1 MPLSIMPDLVLER
14 YTQVTPAL
22 LGRLG
27 ITVLL
32 SDLDNTLA
40 PPRTRRPT
48 DEVRSWIAGLTG
60 AGVRFA
66 IVSNNRSDTR
76 VEDYCADLG
85 VPYIGHAGK
94 PKPGGFR
101 RAMALFGASP
111 RETAMLGDLWTTDIL
126 GAKLWGLTMLA
137 VEPVEGAPDWGHAL
151 LYTIH
156 RPWMRA
162 AKRRQSHEQI

>member
-1 MPLSIMPDLVLER
+1 MPLSLMPDLVLDH
-14 YTQVTPAL
+14 YSQVTPEL
-22 LGRLG
+22 LRSLG
-27 ITVLL
+27 VTLLL

-40 PPRTRRPT
+40 PPKTRHPSQ
-48 DEVRSWIAGLTG
+48 EVRDWIRSLEEAGI
-60 AGVRFA
+60 RFA
-66 IVSNNRSDTR
+66 IVSNNRSSTR

-101 RAMALFGASP
+101 RAMALFDAAP
-111 RETAMLGDLWTTDIL
+111 EETAMLGDLWTTDIL

-137 VEPVEGAPDWGHAL
+137 VEPVAGPPNLGHAI
-151 LYTIH
+151 LYAMH

-162 AKRRQSHEQI
+162 AKRRRRI